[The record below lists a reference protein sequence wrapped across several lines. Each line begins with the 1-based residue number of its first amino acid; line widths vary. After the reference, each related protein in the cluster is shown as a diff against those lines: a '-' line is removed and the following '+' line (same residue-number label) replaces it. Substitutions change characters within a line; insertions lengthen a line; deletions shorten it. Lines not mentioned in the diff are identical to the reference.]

1 MVFAFEKTTS
11 SAEAR
16 LLFTC
21 VSPVCPVHVFKGL
34 GSVCSSSSA
43 CGRVV
48 LQPAHESE
56 QRIAFTFAVSG
67 LGMPCMQSLSAS
79 GRH

>member
-1 MVFAFEKTTS
+1 MVFVFEKTAS

-16 LLFTC
+16 LLFTR
-21 VSPVCPVHVFKGL
+21 VSPVCPAHVFGGL
-34 GSVCSSSSA
+34 GGVCFSSSA
-43 CGRVV
+43 RGGVL
-48 LQPAHESE
+48 LQPPYESE